1 MGVTWESCDTHV
13 CPLQVLVAKDED
25 LLGKL
30 VRVTVFEVGK
40 HFMKGRV
47 YDDSKTCPHG
57 AGLNTWEGLRLQ
69 WVWVGV
75 LITILSILLFLPP

>member
-25 LLGKL
+25 LLGKW
-30 VRVTVFEVGK
+30 VTVTVSEVGK

>member
-1 MGVTWESCDTHV
+1 MGVTWESCDTPV

-25 LLGKL
+25 LLGKW
-30 VRVTVFEVGK
+30 VRVTVSEVGK

>member
-1 MGVTWESCDTHV
+1 V
-13 CPLQVLVAKDED
+13 CPLQVLVAKDEG
-25 LLGKL
+25 LLGKW
-30 VRVTVFEVGK
+30 VTVKVFEVGK
-40 HFMKGRV
+40 HFMKGRE
-47 YDDSKTCPHG
+47 YDDSKTCPRG